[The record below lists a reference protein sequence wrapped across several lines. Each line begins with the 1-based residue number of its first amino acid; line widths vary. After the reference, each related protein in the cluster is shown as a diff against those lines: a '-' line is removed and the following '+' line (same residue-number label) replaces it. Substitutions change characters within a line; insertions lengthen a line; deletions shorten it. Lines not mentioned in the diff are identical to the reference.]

1 MNLSLQGSMI
11 QQVQQHFFMG
21 ECIEWIGFAIMTW
34 SSIGFV
40 YAAWV
45 VLPLFIQARVTHQW
59 YVDQFGDSYPK
70 DRKAIIP
77 SWV

>member
-1 MNLSLQGSMI
+1 
-11 QQVQQHFFMG
+11 
-21 ECIEWIGFAIMTW
+21 MTW

-77 SWV
+77 FWV